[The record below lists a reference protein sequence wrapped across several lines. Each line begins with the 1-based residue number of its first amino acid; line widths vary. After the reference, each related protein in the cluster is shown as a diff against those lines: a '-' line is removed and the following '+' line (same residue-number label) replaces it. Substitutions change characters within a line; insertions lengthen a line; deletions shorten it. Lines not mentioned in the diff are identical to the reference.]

1 MNHQEYESTV
11 KHCFHLGVARSYP
24 QLSCKSSAF
33 LQFVLKIVCFSV
45 MVDMSGLFIDST
57 GRIKSVN
64 MLGFFFAA
72 FCFNTLHLV
81 ILSFCDVVML
91 AY

>member
-1 MNHQEYESTV
+1 
-11 KHCFHLGVARSYP
+11 
-24 QLSCKSSAF
+24 
-33 LQFVLKIVCFSV
+33 

-64 MLGFFFAA
+64 MFCFFAA